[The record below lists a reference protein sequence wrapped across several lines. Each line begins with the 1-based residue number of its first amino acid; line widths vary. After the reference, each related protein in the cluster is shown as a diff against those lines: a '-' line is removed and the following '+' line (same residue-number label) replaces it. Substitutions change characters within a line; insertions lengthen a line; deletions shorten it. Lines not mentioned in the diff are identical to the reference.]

1 MTGGEYVTKSSLTPS
16 RLRSGSKPSGI
27 SFLWFS
33 YTKYISNRTLTLS
46 QGLKLKFHF
55 LIASH
60 VTKSLNRRLT
70 AITKQRGSAP
80 LTPAGACAPWTPL
93 SLRQSGA
100 RPQTPKTAHS
110 WNIPKS
116 HHRSFK
122 IHPYYILNY
131 SLFRSLERINLSA
144 KMFMHELYWFGRLC
158 SNCKDNYI
166 VRTRDKVTTLS
177 NTFAI
182 HSAAENTWFNFTP

>member
-46 QGLKLKFHF
+46 QGPKLKFHF

-80 LTPAGACAPWTPL
+80 LTPAGAYGPWTV
-93 SLRQSGA
+93 
-100 RPQTPKTAHS
+100 TAQFHGS
-110 WNIPKS
+110 VLHTDLTQN
-116 HHRSFK
+116 
-122 IHPYYILNY
+122 
-131 SLFRSLERINLSA
+131 SA
-144 KMFMHELYWFGRLC
+144 KWVLKSKTPRKQFCLRC
-158 SNCKDNYI
+158 
-166 VRTRDKVTTLS
+166 
-177 NTFAI
+177 TFPRRARRHFI
-182 HSAAENTWFNFTP
+182 IEKHKCVS

>member
-27 SFLWFS
+27 SFLCFS

-46 QGLKLKFHF
+46 QGPKLKFHF

-80 LTPAGACAPWTPL
+80 LTPAPLTPAGACGPWTPL
-93 SLRQSGA
+93 SLRQSGGSA
-100 RPQTPKTAHS
+100 PKPPKLPILEISQNLTTGHLRFTPK
-110 WNIPKS
+110 PYLRGS
-116 HHRSFK
+116 HFYDSLT
-122 IHPYYILNY
+122 LN
-131 SLFRSLERINLSA
+131 STSTRPGVERELSTDI
-144 KMFMHELYWFGRLC
+144 FP
-158 SNCKDNYI
+158 
-166 VRTRDKVTTLS
+166 VRER
-177 NTFAI
+177 
-182 HSAAENTWFNFTP
+182 